1 MTIFNNL
8 DIQTTKNYDNLK
20 TVRRNVSLTPRHALA
35 IEELKVLYE
44 SETKGQAYTSDII
57 NWAISCLIDSINND
71 AGSDGQIELII
82 NGIDGQ

>member
-1 MTIFNNL
+1 MTIFKNL
-8 DIQTTKNYDNLK
+8 NIQTTKNYDSLK

-57 NWAISCLIDSINND
+57 NWALACLIDAINND
-71 AGSDGQIELII
+71 AGSDEQLEIII
-82 NGIDGQ
+82 NGINSQ

>member
-8 DIQTTKNYDNLK
+8 NIKTTKNYDHLK
-20 TVRRNVSLTPRHALA
+20 TVRRSVSLSPRNALA

-44 SETKGQAYTSDII
+44 SEANAQATTSDII
-57 NWAISCLIDSINND
+57 NWALSCLIDAINNEED
-71 AGSDGQIELII
+71 AQIELII